1 MGQNLSTNFNRNP
14 YFDDFD
20 AMNNYLRILF
30 RPGRPVQAREL
41 TQLQSILSN
50 QVANL
55 GESIYK
61 DGTLVLG
68 GEVSLEQLDYIK
80 LNESQVGWDELKELI
95 VPRSL
100 GRNYRVNDRLLLRR
114 GDDEAI
120 VTLNIGDE
128 FSVTTRGGI
137 IPEGFF
143 GRILTTNFDTAAGA
157 EGARFE
163 VNRRLTTMQDPGD
176 DPEDRREDRPIF
188 LVKGFTTR
196 TSTDAPTIYGE
207 YLTGDEFKESDTLIL
222 WDEENEV
229 PDASVSF
236 GQLGSDFT
244 GESLFGTI
252 EESIFFINDFFVRAH
267 EQMTVISKYSTDV
280 SARFGYDVIERILD
294 SRDEPSLLDNAAGFP
309 NENAPGADRFLIDLI
324 ANAKIIQDGSTDIEN
339 NANEDFYEVARIVDG
354 DVVDRQEREGFAEME
369 EEMARQLYDV
379 NGNFIVEPFELSIG
393 EKKLFQFHVDSHTRG
408 SSTADVTINRSDID
422 RDFIEG
428 RQFWFHD
435 IPIEITTAVDFIEN
449 DEQLSASFTFSNL
462 PDFVRLEGE
471 SINVYD
477 ESYFQAEFSPG
488 RAYVRGYPFANIGKV
503 TRDLEKTTTEQHI
516 NTEENETINVSF
528 GNYLVLGEFI
538 EGTMNDN
545 VYRVGNRVLFYG
557 DEDRETEIGEAR
569 LMQLRRSDN
578 DRFEL
583 YFFDSK
589 FKSIEITDINSD
601 IESDPRVIKSNDIKK
616 GYNGSRIKIN
626 NIRYRIVDVD
636 TEADPVEATL
646 DSNLGSDLENE
657 TAKLSFSNRNIKSVN
672 VAPDEY
678 DVQFTV
684 SETVQ
689 RDRNDNGYEETRVLG
704 VNDRRLIHTLYDNLV
719 VETLDNTQFRYYRRT
734 TSEVSDESIT
744 VDLGSNEVLH
754 GDTSEYLIYL
764 ENDGRFLDSA
774 EIISVD
780 GNSIN
785 VQNSEDHPEIED
797 QDVVVL
803 YPVINLDATSIPS
816 EIVYG
821 NTYNT
826 SLAEYVTNDED
837 EINDPGD
844 IDRSNGQVRI
854 PVEHIKNAGIGND
867 FSIGLSFVTEVK
879 AIYELAE
886 KDEDDIEYLE
896 GGPHRD
902 ITDHFRVNKGQYE
915 SHVDHTKLSLI
926 RGFDYPERP
935 ILVVVDRIVSTTS
948 VSASQ
953 RFYSADSY
961 SDIDFINL
969 PSITTENGNSYHLQ
983 RVVDFRPRAREL
995 DSGVD
1000 FREWNDREDKEYR
1013 QVSTQPDAADD
1024 NLFITDI
1031 SYYQPRFDKVIITS
1045 ESELKIDQGDPAD
1058 EPEAPSDRD
1067 DSITIYTIILDG
1079 FSTDRSDIETKMHD
1093 HRRFRMVD
1101 VRAIED
1107 RVKEIEEE
1115 MQVDQLEQDILSE
1128 EITDTNNT
1136 ELLKT
1141 GTLADSFTDQD
1152 KLDAGN
1158 PDFNASVYTK
1168 EGYMRPPY
1176 DQVDFELEADVD
1188 ESNFNALLTDENIIM
1203 APIIGPKPFVDQPI
1217 ATRTMNVNTSGD
1229 INWKGT
1235 IKLDPE
1241 KDNWQDTVR
1250 KPEKVTDISGDKRAY
1265 DFIEDNVP
1273 SRTSW
1278 NSWEEDWS
1286 ARSDKTRTQSRTR
1299 WKRSGW
1305 SLKRQR
1311 QQRKI
1316 TTERGVKTRT
1326 GVKESVSFEQ
1336 KKESLGDKVKDTKLI
1351 PKMRSTPGGIEF
1363 LGEEFKPR
1371 TNLYPFFAD
1380 ENIIEYIRPGLV
1392 FEVPNDEDGLS
1403 IYNDNR
1409 TKKNKTP
1416 VVITYNNSSV
1426 TTTYTQ
1432 VIRGVNKIY
1441 FHFVPDDRNSF
1452 LYDIEKGSE
1461 VKLEFKTQRR
1471 RWTFRGGWFG
1481 GRRFRIVRETY
1492 ASINANLSYQQKV
1505 NGEYRLRTDMTGC
1518 VTGVF
1523 DVPEDTFKTGTN
1535 EFKLIDNV
1543 QNDDSEA
1550 TTNASVDF
1558 RAQGIEKTVQETIVS
1573 TRVPKIEKTQ
1583 LEQSQKISRTTKGS
1597 WKGVNPPSNKSYNPL
1612 AMTYFVDGN
1621 DFPHGL
1627 FVHSIDI
1634 WFQNRDLAQPVKLE
1648 MRPTENGYPD
1658 KNRILPF
1665 SEVSLYPDEV
1675 TIDEAPRLD
1684 SYTRFEFS
1692 SPIYLEPGEYSF
1704 ALKAN
1709 SNLYEVFAAV
1719 VGDNVL
1725 ERDTGLAGDK
1735 VMNKQPYSGVLFK
1748 SSNASTWKPYNNE
1761 NLMFRIN
1768 RAQFETGEYTAYL
1781 KTIFDNEQIRQL
1793 SPFKRENA
1801 YYHYDDSGE
1810 DEVDEDG
1817 YGTSFFAYNL
1827 LKMNMQSIEGLE
1839 ESEDPEYEMVTA
1851 KYDETNF
1858 QATRMPFERVE
1869 ENENHPFTRTRII
1882 REDEQGEDLKVRMR
1896 FSTDTDHISPTLD
1909 VLKSNV
1915 ILVQNIIDDMRIVPE
1930 QHISIEDR
1938 GSGYEV
1944 GNRFDLV
1951 PYDFEGTETTTG
1963 DSNILGSFFVNEV
1976 DEDGG
1981 IRSFKTDEDN
1991 IAKWLT
1997 DRYKLVPRSGSVTN
2011 GTGASFEVASEL
2023 DNQGGITQ
2031 AKYITKTLELDED
2044 FESQDLFVTF
2054 RAYRPAGVR
2063 FFVYYKVKSPD
2074 DSEPFDKK
2082 PWVKMYERTNP
2093 DRFSEERSDFIKL
2106 KFVTYRERSDGSV
2119 DEDTKGGTF
2128 YEVDGTEY
2136 DEFNEYSIKIVM
2148 ASESLNRVPRVQNL
2162 GVSALI
2168 DPIEPRED

>member
-1 MGQNLSTNFNRNP
+1 MGQELSTNFNRSP

-41 TQLQSILSN
+41 TQLQSILNN
-50 QVANL
+50 QVSNL
-55 GESIYK
+55 GESIYE
-61 DGTLVLG
+61 DGTLVFG
-68 GEVSLEQLDYIK
+68 GEVTLEELDYIT
-80 LNESQVGWDELKELI
+80 LDEEEIDWDQLKQLI

-143 GRILTTNFDTAAGA
+143 GRILTTNFDTASGA

-163 VNRRLTTMQDPGD
+163 VNRRVTTMEDPGD
-176 DPEDRREDRPIF
+176 DPEDNREDRPIF

-252 EESIFFINDFFVRAH
+252 EESIFFIHDFFVRAH
-267 EQMTVISKYSTDV
+267 EQMTVISKYSTDA

-324 ANAKIIQDGSTDIEN
+324 ATAKIIQDDSTDIEN
-339 NANEDFYEVARIVDG
+339 NANEDFYEIARIVDG
-354 DVVDRQEREGFAEME
+354 DVVDRQETEGIAEIE
-369 EEMARQLYDV
+369 NEMARQLYDV

-393 EKKLFQFHVDSHTRG
+393 EKKLFQFHVDSHSRG
-408 SSTADVTINRSDID
+408 STTADVTINRSDID
-422 RDFIEG
+422 REFIEG
-428 RQFWFHD
+428 RQFWFND
-435 IPIEITTAVDFIEN
+435 IPIEITTAVDLVEN
-449 DEQLSASFTFSNL
+449 DEQLTASFNFSNL
-462 PDFVRLEGE
+462 PSFMKLEGE
-471 SINVYD
+471 NINVYD
-477 ESYFQAEFSPG
+477 ESNFQTEFSPG

-503 TRDLEKTTTEQHI
+503 RRDLEKTTTEQHV

-528 GNYLVLGEFI
+528 GNYLVLGEHI
-538 EGTMNDN
+538 EGQMSDT
-545 VYRVGNRVLFYG
+545 VYRTGNRVLFYG
-557 DEDRETEIGEAR
+557 DEERDTEIGESR

-589 FKSIEITDINSD
+589 FNSFEITNVNADV
-601 IESDPRVIKSNDIKK
+601 ESDPRLITSNDIEK
-616 GYNGSRIKIN
+616 GHNGCRIKIN
-626 NIRYRIVDVD
+626 NVRYRIVNVD
-636 TEADPVEATL
+636 DTADPVEATL
-646 DSNLGSDLENE
+646 DSNLGTDLNDE
-657 TAKLSFSNRNIKSVN
+657 TASLSFSNRNIKSVN
-672 VAPDEY
+672 IAPDEY
-678 DVQFTV
+678 DVQFIV

-689 RDRNDNGYEETRVLG
+689 RDRQGNGYEETRVLG
-704 VNDRRLIHTLYDNLV
+704 TEDRRLIFNLYDERPIESLQ
-719 VETLDNTQFRYYRRT
+719 NTQFRYYRQT
-734 TSEVSDESIT
+734 NSEVSNDEIT

-764 ENDGRFLDSA
+764 ANDGRFLDAS
-774 EIISVD
+774 EILSTSGNAITVDDSIS
-780 GNSIN
+780 
-785 VQNSEDHPEIED
+785 D
-797 QDVVVL
+797 QDVNVS
-803 YPVINLDATSIPS
+803 YPVINLNTTSIPS
-816 EIVYG
+816 EFVYG

-826 SLAEYVTNDED
+826 SLAEYVTDSED
-837 EINDPGD
+837 EIDDPGD
-844 IDRSNGQVRI
+844 VDRPNGQVRI
-854 PVEHIKNAGIGND
+854 PAEYIRQVGVGNE
-867 FSIGLSFVTEVK
+867 FSIGLSFVTKVR
-879 AIYELAE
+879 AIYELAD

-896 GGPHRD
+896 DGPHRD
-902 ITDHFRVNKGQYE
+902 ITDHFRVNTGQYE

-926 RGFDYPERP
+926 RGFDYPDRP
-935 ILVVVDRIVSTTS
+935 ILVVVDRIVSSTS

-953 RFYSADSY
+953 RFYSPDSY
-961 SDIDFINL
+961 SDLDYIKL
-969 PSITTENGNSYHLQ
+969 PEIFTESGDDYKLE

-995 DSGVD
+995 QSGID
-1000 FREWNDREDKEYR
+1000 FREWNEREDKEYR

-1024 NLFITDI
+1024 NLLITDI
-1031 SYYQPRFDKVIITS
+1031 SYYQPRIDKVIITS
-1045 ESELKIDQGDPAD
+1045 ESELKIDQGDPD
-1058 EPEAPSDRD
+1058 DDPSEPSDRD
-1067 DSITIYTIILDG
+1067 DSITIYTIMMDG
-1079 FSTDRSDIETKMHD
+1079 FSDDRSEDVETKMHD
-1093 HRRFRMVD
+1093 HRRFRMPD
-1101 VRAIED
+1101 IRNIED
-1107 RVKEIEEE
+1107 RVKQIEEE
-1115 MQVDQLEQDILSE
+1115 MQSDQLEQDILSE
-1128 EITDTNNT
+1128 EITDRNNT
-1136 ELLKT
+1136 DLLKT

-1158 PDFNASVYTK
+1158 PDFNASVDTD
-1168 EGYMRPPY
+1168 EGFMRPPY
-1176 DQVDFELEADVD
+1176 DQVSFEIEADED
-1188 ESNFNALLTDENIIM
+1188 ESGFNALLTDENIIM
-1203 APIIGPKPFVDQPI
+1203 APILGSKPFVDQPI
-1217 ATRTMNVNTSGD
+1217 ATRTMNVNSSGD

-1241 KDNWQDTVR
+1241 KDNWQDTIR

-1278 NSWEEDWS
+1278 NSWEKDWS
-1286 ARSDKTRTQSRTR
+1286 ARSNTTRTETRTR
-1299 WKRSGW
+1299 GSWWWKKKE
-1305 SLKRQR
+1305 KR
-1311 QQRKI
+1311 KT

-1336 KKESLGDKVKDTKLI
+1336 KKESMGDKVKDTKLI

-1363 LGEEFKPR
+1363 LAEEFKPR

-1380 ENIIEYIRPGLV
+1380 ENIIEYIRPGIV
-1392 FEVPNDEDGLS
+1392 FEVPNNEESLA
-1403 IYNDNR
+1403 IYNDSR
-1409 TKKNKTP
+1409 TRKNKTP
-1416 VVITYNNSSV
+1416 VVITYNGDSV

-1461 VKLEFKTQRR
+1461 VHLEFKTTRR
-1471 RWTFRGGWFG
+1471 LWTFRRRLWSGGP
-1481 GRRFRIVRETY
+1481 RFRTIRTTY
-1492 ASINANLSYQQKV
+1492 AEINAQLSYQQKID
-1505 NGEYRLRTDMTGC
+1505 GQYRLRTDMTGC
-1518 VTGVF
+1518 VSGIF
-1523 DVPEDTFKTGTN
+1523 DVPEDTFSTGTN

-1543 QNDDSEA
+1543 QNDDSQA

-1558 RAQGIEKTVQETIVS
+1558 RAQGIEKTVQETFVS
-1573 TRVPKIEKTQ
+1573 TRVPKIEKQ
-1583 LEQSQKISRTTKGS
+1583 NLEQSQKISRTRSTG
-1597 WKGVNPPSNKSYNPL
+1597 WKGTNPPKNKSYNPL
-1612 AMTYFVDGN
+1612 AMTYFVDSN

-1634 WFQNRDLAQPVKLE
+1634 WFQNRDLTQPVKLE
-1648 MRPTENGYPD
+1648 MRPTQNGYPD
-1658 KNRILPF
+1658 KNTILPF
-1665 SEVSLYPDEV
+1665 SEVTLYPDEV
-1675 TIDEAPRLD
+1675 TIDEAPQLN
-1684 SYTRFEFS
+1684 SYTRFTFS

-1709 SNLYEVFAAV
+1709 SNMYEVFGAV
-1719 VGDNVL
+1719 MGDNVL

-1735 VMNKQPYSGVLFK
+1735 IMNKQPYSGVLFK

-1793 SPFKRENA
+1793 SPYKREDR
-1801 YYHYDDSGE
+1801 YYHYDDAGE
-1810 DEVDEDG
+1810 EEVDEDG

-1839 ESEDPEYEMVTA
+1839 ETEDPIYEMVTA

-1858 QATRMPFERVE
+1858 QATRLPFEQVE

-1882 REDEQGEDLKVRMR
+1882 REDQQGEDLKFRVRFR
-1896 FSTDTDHISPTLD
+1896 TDTDHISPTLD
-1909 VLKSNV
+1909 VLKSSV
-1915 ILVQNIIDDMRIVPE
+1915 ILIQNIIDDMRLVPDR
-1930 QHISIEDR
+1930 HITIEDR
-1938 GSGYEV
+1938 GTGYEV

-1951 PYDFEGTETTTG
+1951 PYDFDGTSTTTG
-1963 DSNILGSFFVNEV
+1963 DSTIIGSVFVDEV
-1976 DEDGG
+1976 DENGG
-1981 IRSFKTDEDN
+1981 IQALKNDENN
-1991 IAKWLT
+1991 IPKWLT
-1997 DRYKLVPRSGSVTN
+1997 DRYKLVPRD
-2011 GTGASFEVASEL
+2011 GAVDGNDADFEVASEW
-2023 DNQGGITQ
+2023 DSAGGVTQ

-2044 FESQDLFVTF
+2044 FESQDLFVSF
-2054 RAYRPAGVR
+2054 RTYRPSGVR
-2063 FFVYYKVKSPD
+2063 FYVYYKVKSPG
-2074 DSEPFDKK
+2074 DSEPFERK

-2093 DRFSEERSDFIKL
+2093 DRFSEDQSDYIKL

-2119 DEDTKGGTF
+2119 DDDTKGGTF

-2136 DEFNEYSIKIVM
+2136 GEFNQYQVKVVM
-2148 ASESLNRVPRVQNL
+2148 ASETLNRVPRVQNL
-2162 GVSALI
+2162 GATSLI
-2168 DPIEPRED
+2168 DPIEPLED